1 MRIAMI
7 GPFGLRPN
15 KTMGSRALG
24 LARSLIQRGR
34 EVAIFMPPWQTP
46 EEADR
51 WWEEDGVILRYST
64 LGEQPFSTSR
74 NLLDDVLAWKP
85 DIVHGFKPKAY
96 SGLALWW
103 LWQFHRRNLRLV
115 VDMDDWEGPGGWN
128 DLAPYSV
135 VQKRFFSWQEKWGM
149 AHAHALT
156 VASRTLEGIVW
167 SNGIAAERV
176 HYLPNGSGLNFDTA
190 VVTEEQ
196 IKEKRS
202 ELGLGSRP
210 TLLIY
215 SRFFEFDTRRLAE
228 ILAGVKKKI
237 PELAVLTIGESLYA
251 EDAQQLREHL
261 ESNQVLSSIIDLGWV
276 AEGDLPLLLRAA
288 GAALYLMDDT
298 LINRSKCPVKLADLI
313 AAGVPVVAE
322 DVGQVSEYVV
332 NGVTGYLR
340 PTGDIDGLSD
350 YAMLLLQNKKIGA
363 AFGQAAQRHY
373 HDNFSWD
380 RLATRLDAV
389 YSMEISR

>member
-228 ILAGVKKKI
+228 ILAGVKNKI
-237 PELAVLTIGESLYA
+237 PELAVLMIGESLYA

-350 YAMLLLQNKKIGA
+350 YAMLLLRNKKIGA